1 MITYQQLERGARQS
15 QGGFCWSTAL
25 KGCPQV
31 RGKFLKQLIITPR
44 KPNSAKRKVGKV
56 VLSNKKRIV
65 VKIPGKG
72 SRPTKYA
79 TVLVRGKGHKD
90 TPGVKYSVIR
100 GARECPSLY
109 KKTRRRS
116 IYGARRLKQV
126 VNEC

>member
-1 MITYQQLERGARQS
+1 MITYQQLERKARKS

-56 VLSNKKRIV
+56 LLSNRKRIT

-72 SRPTKYA
+72 WRPAKYA

-90 TPGVKYSVIR
+90 TPGVKYSLVR
-100 GARECPSLY
+100 GALECPPLF
-109 KKTRRRS
+109 KKVRRRS
-116 IYGARRLKQV
+116 IYGLRRLK
-126 VNEC
+126 